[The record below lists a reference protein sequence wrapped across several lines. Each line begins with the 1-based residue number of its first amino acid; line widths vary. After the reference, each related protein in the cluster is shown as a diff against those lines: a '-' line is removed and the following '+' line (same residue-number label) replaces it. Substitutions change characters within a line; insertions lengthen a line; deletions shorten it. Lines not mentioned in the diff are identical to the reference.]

1 MSEEPQKELLGSMSK
16 KGSSY
21 NTDRGVIDRRVAEL
35 SERFEDA
42 SYHIGFRHFDNKKYD
57 LKNAKASEL
66 RKVFEFLQNVGQ
78 CQNYEDLRRVP
89 QEIKPVINNNHY
101 AKYFKDLTEDVEL
114 KEFDA
119 GSLRGFF
126 FFEHFEKKLQ
136 LVAIDKHPE
145 YKKQKR

>member
-1 MSEEPQKELLGSMSK
+1 MGNKRNSY
-16 KGSSY
+16 SSG
-21 NTDRGVIDRRVAEL
+21 DGRIDRRVAEF
-35 SERFEDA
+35 SAEIKDA
-42 SYHIGFRHFDNKKYD
+42 PYHIGFYHYKIKNYD
-57 LKNAKASEL
+57 LNGAKASEL
-66 RKVFEFLQNVGQ
+66 KKVFEFLRNAGQ
-78 CQNYEDLRRVP
+78 CQSYEELRRIP
-89 QEIKPVINNNHY
+89 QEIKPVDNSNHY